1 MSVPVAL
8 DRLKDEAQRFGSSPY
23 LLTVSADGR
32 AHAVS
37 VSVSWNGDEL
47 VMAAGRRT
55 VANATDRPL
64 VSLLWPPYEAG
75 GYSLIVDGEAHVS
88 TGPDGAGIAVTPT
101 TAVLHRSAAALTG
114 DGSAAGNDCIPL
126 IAS

>member
-8 DRLKDEAQRFGSSPY
+8 DRLRDEAGRFGPRPY

-37 VSVSWNGDEL
+37 VAVAWDGDEL

-55 VANATDRPL
+55 VANAADRPH
-64 VSLLWPPYEAG
+64 VSLLWPPHEPD

-88 TGPDGAGIAVTPT
+88 AGPDGAGVAVTPT
-101 TAVLHRSAAALTG
+101 TAVLHRSAPNPGAGASAC
-114 DGSAAGNDCIPL
+114 GSDCIPL
-126 IAS
+126 GAP